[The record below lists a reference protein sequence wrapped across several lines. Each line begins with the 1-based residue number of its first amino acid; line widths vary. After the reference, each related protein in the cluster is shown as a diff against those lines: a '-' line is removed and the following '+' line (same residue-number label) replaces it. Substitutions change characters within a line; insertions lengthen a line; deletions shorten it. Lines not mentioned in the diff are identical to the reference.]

1 MEIKQEGSAGPD
13 EPKETEPETT
23 RQLKLEI
30 KTEVEAN
37 SIDALMEP
45 MVKIEE
51 AEVEL
56 EIKQE
61 IDDDEVEPQAVQ
73 GFKSEM

>member
-1 MEIKQEGSAGPD
+1 MEIKQEGTGPD
-13 EPKETEPETT
+13 ETQESEPETT
-23 RQLKLEI
+23 SSIKSEI

-37 SIDALMEP
+37 SVDALMEP
-45 MVKIEE
+45 VVKIEE
-51 AEVEL
+51 SEVKL